1 VVSTS
6 VFGLKRRDT
15 PVVLLENIALAND
28 LPFTRKKSL
37 LRETHIAPPYF
48 G

>member
-6 VFGLKRRDT
+6 VFGVKRRDA
-15 PVVLLENIALAND
+15 PLVLLENIALAND